1 VWRHSVNRWYR
12 QAVDDPVRVV
22 VCRVATDCVGL
33 WERLT
38 PVGHV
43 GWRSVEGMCVINRL
57 IVLVV
62 RVARRAVV
70 ERCWVTARCDRT
82 RAYKA
87 QKVLVWW
94 SVQSRAVQ
102 RNNKG

>member
-1 VWRHSVNRWYR
+1 
-12 QAVDDPVRVV
+12 VDDPVRVV

>member
-1 VWRHSVNRWYR
+1 
-12 QAVDDPVRVV
+12 
-22 VCRVATDCVGL
+22 
-33 WERLT
+33 
-38 PVGHV
+38 VGHV